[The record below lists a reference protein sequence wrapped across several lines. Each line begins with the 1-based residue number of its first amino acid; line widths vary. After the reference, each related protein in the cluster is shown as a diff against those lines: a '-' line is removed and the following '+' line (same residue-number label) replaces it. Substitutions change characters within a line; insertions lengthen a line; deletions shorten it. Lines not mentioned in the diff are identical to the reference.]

1 MSARIIYSAKA
12 YDSGTS
18 TIPED
23 VEYLVVQLAANYYY
37 RNSSSQNTYAKS
49 PSFPDE
55 GFQSDPR
62 ADDLPACDMQRN
74 GG

>member
-12 YDSGTS
+12 YDTGTL

-23 VEYLVVQLAANYYY
+23 VDYLVVQLAVNYYY
-37 RNSSSQNTYAKS
+37 RNSSYQNTYAKS

-55 GFQSDPR
+55 GFKVT
-62 ADDLPACDMQRN
+62 
-74 GG
+74 